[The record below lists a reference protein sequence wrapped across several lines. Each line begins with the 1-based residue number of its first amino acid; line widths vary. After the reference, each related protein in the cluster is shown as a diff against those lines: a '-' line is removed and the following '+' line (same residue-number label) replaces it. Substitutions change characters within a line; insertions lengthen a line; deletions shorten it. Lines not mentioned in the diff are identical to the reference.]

1 MTNTTKR
8 DAVDELAADI
18 GTTFAPDDLPHI
30 VAALSQQ
37 VASLT
42 DTVRAMHEREQWY
55 RRRQLATEEQR
66 LAVLRQVTMP
76 QLLDRIR
83 QGGA

>member
-1 MTNTTKR
+1 MTT
-8 DAVDELAADI
+8 DDLAADVAA
-18 GTTFAPDDLPHI
+18 TFAPDDLPHI

-42 DTVRAMHEREQWY
+42 DTVKAMQEREQWY
-55 RRRQLATEEQR
+55 RRRQLASDEQR
-66 LAVLRQVTMP
+66 LAVIRQVTMP

-83 QGGA
+83 EGGT

>member
-1 MTNTTKR
+1 MTA
-8 DAVDELAADI
+8 DDLAADVAA
-18 GTTFAPDDLPHI
+18 TYAPDDLPHI

-42 DTVRAMHEREQWY
+42 DTVRAMQEREQWY

-66 LAVLRQVTMP
+66 LAIIRQVTMP
-76 QLLDRIR
+76 QLLGRIR
-83 QGGA
+83 EGGT

>member
-1 MTNTTKR
+1 MTA
-8 DAVDELAADI
+8 DDLAAEVAA
-18 GTTFAPDDLPHI
+18 TFAPDDLPHI

-42 DTVRAMHEREQWY
+42 DSVKAMQEREQWY
-55 RRRQLATEEQR
+55 RRRQLASDEQR
-66 LAVLRQVTMP
+66 LAIIRQVTMP

-83 QGGA
+83 EGGT

>member
-1 MTNTTKR
+1 MTDDER
-8 DAVDELAADI
+8 AAAELA
-18 GTTFAPDDLPHI
+18 TTIAATYAPDDLPHI

-42 DTVRAMHEREQWY
+42 ETVRAMQEREQWY

-66 LAVLRQVTMP
+66 LAVLRQVTVP

-83 QGGA
+83 EGGA

>member
-1 MTNTTKR
+1 VTT
-8 DAVDELAADI
+8 DDLAADVAA
-18 GTTFAPDDLPHI
+18 TFAPDDLPHV

-42 DTVRAMHEREQWY
+42 DTVKAMQEREQWY
-55 RRRQLATEEQR
+55 RRRQLASDEQR
-66 LAVLRQVTMP
+66 LAIIRQVTMP

-83 QGGA
+83 EGGT

>member
-1 MTNTTKR
+1 MTT
-8 DAVDELAADI
+8 DDLAADVAA
-18 GTTFAPDDLPHI
+18 TFAPDDLPHV

-42 DTVRAMHEREQWY
+42 DTVKAMQEREQWY
-55 RRRQLATEEQR
+55 RRRQLASDEQR
-66 LAVLRQVTMP
+66 LAIIRQVTMP

-83 QGGA
+83 EGGT

>member
-1 MTNTTKR
+1 MTP
-8 DAVDELAADI
+8 DDLAADVAN
-18 GTTFAPDDLPHI
+18 TFAPDDLPHV

-42 DTVRAMHEREQWY
+42 DTVKAMQEREQWY
-55 RRRQLATEEQR
+55 RRRQLATDEQR
-66 LAVLRQVTMP
+66 LAVIRQVTMP

-83 QGGA
+83 EGGT

>member
-1 MTNTTKR
+1 MT
-8 DAVDELAADI
+8 ADELTAANIAADI
-18 GTTFAPDDLPHI
+18 AATYAPDDLPHI

-42 DTVRAMHEREQWY
+42 DTVAAMQQREQWY
-55 RRRQLATEEQR
+55 RRRQLASDEQR
-66 LAVLRQVTMP
+66 LAVLRQVTVP

-83 QGGA
+83 EGGA

>member
-1 MTNTTKR
+1 VTT
-8 DAVDELAADI
+8 DDFAADVAA
-18 GTTFAPDDLPHI
+18 TFAPDDLPHV

-42 DTVRAMHEREQWY
+42 DTVKAMQEREQWY
-55 RRRQLATEEQR
+55 RRRQLATDEQR
-66 LAVLRQVTMP
+66 LAVIRQVTMP

-83 QGGA
+83 EGGT

>member
-1 MTNTTKR
+1 MTT
-8 DAVDELAADI
+8 DDFAADVAA
-18 GTTFAPDDLPHI
+18 TFAPDDLPHV

-42 DTVRAMHEREQWY
+42 DTVKAMQEREQWY
-55 RRRQLATEEQR
+55 RRRQLATDEQR
-66 LAVLRQVTMP
+66 LAVIRQVTMP

-83 QGGA
+83 EGGT

>member
-1 MTNTTKR
+1 MTP
-8 DAVDELAADI
+8 DDLAADVAN
-18 GTTFAPDDLPHI
+18 TFATDDLPHV

-42 DTVRAMHEREQWY
+42 DTVKAMQEREQWY
-55 RRRQLATEEQR
+55 RRRQLATDEQR
-66 LAVLRQVTMP
+66 LAVIRQVTMP

-83 QGGA
+83 EGGT